1 MGSFGGL
8 IVGSRFV
15 PDRNK
20 VFFGIPNVDANVEVD
35 YARDDAIK
43 DLELKNQQLQDQIS
57 TITTTIQPPTVTI
70 SAGSIGVILPV
81 TGLPFD
87 GLVGDTFTAT
97 AATSPSGAAS
107 SITNRV
113 LHMAMDVSGVVGLG
127 EYFAVGHRTSAVA
140 SLAFVA
146 KSAATGFAYSIPNP
160 AGVTGTWKTPHYID
174 GLGNMF
180 KGPPTAGTTMPI
192 YKNSGGWLANTQTF
206 TIGAGSAFM
215 VTVKFLASI
224 TDAEKTS
231 GIVTLTTSVAH
242 TYRAGDGIVVSGLGG
257 NYNGSFA
264 IIDTPT
270 STTFRYALAG
280 LDVAAAVVSGA
291 AYTFRQSALVRNNA
305 GGEARLIDPNDAR
318 DIGTIA
324 YPSGATTIR
333 GGGTHLW
340 TNVGHY
346 SEAVFE
352 YGTGITWTRPYV
364 LTFSDTIFLSNSA
377 FVSPGGP
384 SNFITIQG
392 NGSLVFLSTRTVSGV
407 TTWGMTRF
415 SPTGSA
421 AEVNNTLFSLTGLAV
436 DGEPFGIGASLENR
450 QLGIVQVSG
459 GFDTFAVAGSYG
471 SLYYGGITSGSPG
484 AAIWVL
490 DGAGTVVNIYQAT
503 LAERDITNAT
513 TSVVFSGVQNS
524 IEGGQLSNDFVWVAG
539 GHRVFGSA
547 PKAWSLV
554 GYVDL

>member
-57 TITTTIQPPTVTI
+57 TITTTIQSPTVTI

-87 GLVGDTFTAT
+87 GLVADTFTSERDSA
-97 AATSPSGAAS
+97 G
-107 SITNRV
+107 IGNREMF
-113 LHMAMDVSGVVGLG
+113 MAMDVSGVVGLG
-127 EYFAVGHRTSAVA
+127 EYLAVGHRSNDSS

-160 AGVTGTWKTPHYID
+160 AGVTGTWQIPHYID

-206 TIGAGSAFM
+206 TIATTGTFM

-224 TDAEKTS
+224 TAAEKTG

-280 LDVAAAVVSGA
+280 VDVGSAVVSGE

-305 GGEARLIDPNDAR
+305 GGQARLIDPNDAR

-324 YPSGATTIR
+324 YPSGATAIR

-346 SEAVFE
+346 SEAVFV
-352 YGTGITWTRPYV
+352 YGTGITWTSPYV
-364 LTFSDTIFLSNSA
+364 FSFSLSN
-377 FVSPGGP
+377 FFG
-384 SNFITIQG
+384 NFMTIQG
-392 NGSLVFLSTRTVSGV
+392 NGSLVQISTRTAIV

-436 DGEPFGIGASLENR
+436 DGEPWGIAGSTAILAS
-450 QLGIVQVSG
+450 GIVQVSG

-471 SLYYGGITSGSPG
+471 SLYYGGGGSQSPG

-490 DGAGTVVNIYQAT
+490 DGAGTVVDIYEAT
-503 LAERDITNAT
+503 LAQRNITNLNA
-513 TSVVFSGVQNS
+513 SLVFSGVQHS
-524 IEGGQLSNDFVWVAG
+524 IEGGELSNDFVWVAG
-539 GHRVFGSA
+539 GHDSA
-547 PKAWSLV
+547 ASAWSIV